1 MECIKYLYI
10 IAAVLIASYAAASS
24 GEPVTV
30 VPIDQDGIQRVEI
43 EGGSYFFKPDHIV
56 VRINIPVELKVSKE
70 SGLIPHNIVAISRE
84 AGIAFQEN
92 LSSTPKSIRLTPT
105 KVGTYPIY
113 CSKKAPFSK
122 SHREKG
128 MEGVIEVVP

>member
-1 MECIKYLYI
+1 MERIKYLYI

-30 VPIDQDGIQRVEI
+30 VPIDQDGVQRVEI

-70 SGLIPHNIVAISRE
+70 SGLIPHNIVAISPE

-113 CSKKAPFSK
+113 CSKRAPFSK

>member
-1 MECIKYLYI
+1 MEGIKYLFI
-10 IAAVLIASYAAASS
+10 IALVLIASNAAASA
-24 GEPVTV
+24 GEPMTV
-30 VPIDQDGIQRVEI
+30 VPINQDGVQRVEI
-43 EGGSYFFKPDHIV
+43 VGGSYFFKPDRV
-56 VRINIPVELKVSKE
+56 VVKVNIPVELKVSKE
-70 SGLIPHNIVAISRE
+70 SGLIPHNIVAISPE

-113 CSKKAPFSK
+113 CSKRAPFSK